1 MSNGNFLKN
10 SFFVLGIFLF
20 AFILG
25 PIRQQHGLELI
36 PGDFG
41 DARLNN
47 YFLENIYQFFL
58 GNSPSLIHLNF
69 FSFFPFVG
77 GFSDNLFGAAP
88 IYLFFRGLTGQSDT
102 AYQLWI
108 YGSYIANYFSAYW
121 ALRLLGIKPVAAI
134 FGALIFAFSLPVFAK
149 TLHAQLGYRF
159 CVPLVIA
166 YFYLFLESG
175 NIRFFIYSVAWLVW
189 GFYCSI
195 YIGVFTAFFIALM
208 ALIFLAIYLYKK
220 KPIFSVYIAEWKK
233 LPTSARFKYGLYL
246 LILLAAM
253 LVLMYPYVEVTL
265 LYGFKRNYL
274 EISTMLPTIKSYFL
288 ADLSPIWGFYSGL
301 FGDVSMRHE
310 QQMFVGVFPL
320 GLVIF
325 SFFIPKGERQIAY
338 WTIGSALLLAVLL
351 TLKVGTHYSLWEF
364 ISKLP
369 LLNSLRAVSRIILVL
384 LFPIA
389 FICSLS
395 IQYLID
401 KKSIVAN
408 FLVFI
413 MLIVVVSESISS
425 NIYVA
430 FPKEEWRSRL
440 RAQERRL
447 PKDLPPDAILFF
459 SQISSAPHIDELD
472 AMWVSMANSKPTLNG
487 YSGNFPS
494 GYQFNFGSSCLEVS
508 RRVLAYLTFTKQ
520 LDERRYSE
528 FMRRVV
534 PIGFDGCQFS
544 RFNGDPQIST
554 SNKPYSAEA
563 FKNLNVLFKG
573 SESISTGWRVNV
585 DIENNGDVLIS
596 ANSSTGNPISLSYRF
611 LDQAGKP
618 MSNWDPR
625 IPLWVDIPAHG
636 IEYLEFD
643 IPKSTPAFVFI
654 ELSLVQEGIFWGYD
668 IGKAPKRVLLN
679 NTRGGNFGH

>member
-1 MSNGNFLKN
+1 MLKGNFLK
-10 SFFVLGIFLF
+10 SGFLVLEVFLL

-25 PIRQQHGLELI
+25 PLRQQHGLELI

-77 GFSDNLFGAAP
+77 GFSDNLFGASP
-88 IYLFFRGLTGQSDT
+88 IYLFFRGFTGQSDT
-102 AYQLWI
+102 AFQLWI
-108 YGSYIANYFSAYW
+108 YGSYIANYFSAYCG
-121 ALRLLGIKPVAAI
+121 LRLLGIKPVAAI

-195 YIGVFTAFFIALM
+195 YIGVFTTFFVAWM
-208 ALIFLAIYLYKK
+208 ALIFFATYLYKK
-220 KPIFSVYIAEWKK
+220 KSILTAYVSQWKN
-233 LPTSARFKYGLYL
+233 LPPSSWFKYGLYL
-246 LILLAAM
+246 FMLSAAM
-253 LVLMYPYVEVTL
+253 LVLMYPYIEVSL
-265 LYGFKRNYL
+265 LYGFKRNYS
-274 EISTMLPTIKSYFL
+274 EISSMLPTIKSYFL
-288 ADLSPIWGFYSGL
+288 ADLSPLWGAYPDL
-301 FGDVSMRHE
+301 FNDVSMRHE
-310 QQMFVGVFPL
+310 QQMFVGIFPL

-325 SFFIPKGERQIAY
+325 SFFIPKGKQQLAY
-338 WTIGSALLLAVLL
+338 WTIGIALLLVTLL
-351 TLKVGTHYSLWEF
+351 TLKVGTHYSFWEF
-364 ISKLP
+364 LSKLP

-401 KKSIVAN
+401 KKSIATN
-408 FLVFI
+408 FIIFILLVG
-413 MLIVVVSESISS
+413 VVGESVSS

-430 FPKEEWRSRL
+430 FPKSEWRSRM
-440 RAQERRL
+440 QNEDRRL

-472 AMWVSMANSKPTLNG
+472 AMWVSMARSRPTLNG
-487 YSGNFPS
+487 YSGNFPP
-494 GYQFNFGSSCLEVS
+494 GYQFNFGSSCLEVP
-508 RRVLAYLTFTKQ
+508 RRVLAYLSFTKQ

-528 FMRRVV
+528 LMQRVV
-534 PIGFDGCQFS
+534 PIGFDDCQLS
-544 RFNGDPQIST
+544 RFNGSPKIST
-554 SNKPYSAEA
+554 SNKPYSAET
-563 FKNLNVLFKG
+563 FKNLNILFKG
-573 SESISTGWRVNV
+573 SYRFPAGWKVNV
-585 DIENNGDVLIS
+585 DIQNNGDVPIS
-596 ANSSTGNPISLSYRF
+596 ANSSSGNPISLSYRF
-611 LDQAGKP
+611 LDQSGEP
-618 MSNWDPR
+618 VSNWDPR

-636 IEYLEFD
+636 TEHLEFNV
-643 IPKSTPAFVFI
+643 PKSMPTFRYI
-654 ELSLVQEGIFWGYD
+654 ELSLVQEGIFWGHD
-668 IGKAPKRVLLN
+668 IGKAPKRVALTN
-679 NTRGGNFGH
+679 AQEDKTRY